1 MTRRAC
7 RPYLGGLCFIT
18 DRTHTDAGVVEMV
31 RQVLDA
37 GVAWVQYREKHA
49 TRRTICETAGELRE
63 LTSRYMAVLIVN
75 DHADIAIAVDADG
88 VHLGQDDL
96 PLPEARRIMGSR
108 IIGISTHNLAQAREA
123 AAGGADYIGY
133 GPVFETTTKEAAGT
147 ARGVDNLK
155 VIADNV
161 SIPVVAIGG
170 ISCASLAAVFGAG
183 ANAVAVATA
192 VCRGDVR
199 ENSRRMLRDIAVIVK
214 HEGG

>member
-1 MTRRAC
+1 MTRRTGG
-7 RPYLGGLCFIT
+7 PYLGGLCFIT
-18 DRTHTDAGVVEMV
+18 DRPHAGVGVVEMV

-37 GVAWVQYREKHA
+37 GVAWVQYREKRA
-49 TRRTICETAGELRE
+49 TRRTICETAAELRE
-63 LTSRYMAVLIVN
+63 LTARYKAVFIVN
-75 DHADIAIAVDADG
+75 DHADIALAVDADG

-108 IIGISTHNLAQAREA
+108 IIGISTHDLAQAQA
-123 AAGGADYIGY
+123 AAGGADYIGF
-133 GPVFETTTKEAAGT
+133 GPVFETTTKEAAGA
-147 ARGVDNLK
+147 ARGVDNLR
-155 VIADNV
+155 VITDNV

-192 VCRGDVR
+192 VCRGDIR
-199 ENSRRMLRDIAVIVK
+199 ENSRRMLRDIGMIVK